1 MVKSIISSKVEV
13 RGSNINNRGT
23 FAIENIARGEVVFIK
38 GGYILTKETMW
49 TNKLGD
55 TYWPIDNFYVL
66 APRNEEEARE
76 IKLYIN
82 HSCEPNCGLRG
93 DITGVA
99 MRDIQV
105 GEEITFDYAML
116 DNESDPSYN
125 FKCECGS
132 KECRG
137 IITGIDWK
145 MKKLQKKY
153 GKYFASYLQ
162 EQF

>member
-13 RGSNINNRGT
+13 RGSDINNRGT
-23 FAIENIARGEVVFIK
+23 FAKENIARGEVVFIK

-55 TYWPIDNFYVL
+55 TYWPVDNFYVL
-66 APRNEEEARE
+66 APRNEEEAKE

-99 MRDIQV
+99 MRDIQAS
-105 GEEITFDYAML
+105 EEITFDYAML
-116 DNESDPSYN
+116 DNESDPNYN
-125 FKCECGS
+125 FKCKCGS
-132 KECRG
+132 KDCRG
-137 IITGIDWK
+137 IITGTDWK
-145 MKKLQKKY
+145 KEKLQKKY
-153 GKYFASYLQ
+153 GKYFAAYLQ